1 MIRRVD
7 NCVCSY
13 PNLLHFQ
20 DTNGGAITAVVFCD
34 GCQRIVS
41 EIWINQEEEE

>member
-1 MIRRVD
+1 MKI
-7 NCVCSY
+7 NYCPCTY

-20 DTNGGAITAVVFCD
+20 DTNGGRMTAVVFCD

-41 EIWINQEEEE
+41 EIFMEEEE